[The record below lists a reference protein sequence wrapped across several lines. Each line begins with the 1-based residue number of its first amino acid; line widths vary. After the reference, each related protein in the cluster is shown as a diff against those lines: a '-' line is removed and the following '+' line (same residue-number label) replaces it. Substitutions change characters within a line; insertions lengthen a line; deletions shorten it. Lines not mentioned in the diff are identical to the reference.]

1 MQQEVYHEY
10 LDLMYGPEPATN
22 NSENG
27 ESEEEIIRPQSKLNT
42 PCAYDSSSEDSA
54 LNAS

>member
-1 MQQEVYHEY
+1 MTLPFFVCVFQMQQEVYHEY

-27 ESEEEIIRPQSKLNT
+27 ESEEEIIRPQSKLLKHNL
-42 PCAYDSSSEDSA
+42 C
-54 LNAS
+54 L